1 MCKSGVTRLRKIW
14 LTRHGESE
22 YNRKALLGGDSNI
35 TEAGQKY
42 AAALPDIVIDR
53 VPLVLFRL
61 PPYLAPLAQPIIMCS
76 RDVYESQLSVWANLQ
91 ELQYCRGQAPA
102 CHDAA
107 SCCGRLPSPASFPTA
122 TVAHPDSFTPD
133 RKRFWSHVYRYCGS

>member
-1 MCKSGVTRLRKIW
+1 MTRLRKIW

-53 VPLVLFRL
+53 VPLVLSCL
-61 PPYLAPLAQPIIMCS
+61 PPYLAPLAQSIIMC
-76 RDVYESQLSVWANLQ
+76 A
-91 ELQYCRGQAPA
+91 
-102 CHDAA
+102 
-107 SCCGRLPSPASFPTA
+107 
-122 TVAHPDSFTPD
+122 
-133 RKRFWSHVYRYCGS
+133 